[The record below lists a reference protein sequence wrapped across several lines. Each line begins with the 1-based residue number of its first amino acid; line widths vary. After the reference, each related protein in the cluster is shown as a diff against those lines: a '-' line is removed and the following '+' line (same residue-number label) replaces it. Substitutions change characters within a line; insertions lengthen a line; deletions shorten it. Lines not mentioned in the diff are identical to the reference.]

1 MVSTLTDPDFINL
14 QIAKHF
20 TKDPPSGE
28 FLLKMIRQS
37 HDLSELRACRQLIT
51 KEMDA
56 KHKDATYSSELAS
69 LKYTQKLIDLRI
81 SHLQN
86 NKTDLGKSEKEK
98 TSSNLPLLS
107 LDDILRKE
115 LAVSYYLDYLSVLNL
130 QKYVIFYLTAQGL
143 WRGNWW
149 LGVGI
154 LSFCFVFPEWKLTT
168 SQSFS
173 DIQINKSK
181 LTRDEVMR
189 IIREKANNLYQEVSC
204 QFVLLVN

>member
-56 KHKDATYSSELAS
+56 KHKDATYNSELAS

-86 NKTDLGKSEKEK
+86 NKADLGKSEKEK

-143 WRGNWW
+143 WRALWS
-149 LGVGI
+149 GVGI
-154 LSFCFVFPEWKLTT
+154 RLISLF
-168 SQSFS
+168 
-173 DIQINKSK
+173 
-181 LTRDEVMR
+181 
-189 IIREKANNLYQEVSC
+189 
-204 QFVLLVN
+204 